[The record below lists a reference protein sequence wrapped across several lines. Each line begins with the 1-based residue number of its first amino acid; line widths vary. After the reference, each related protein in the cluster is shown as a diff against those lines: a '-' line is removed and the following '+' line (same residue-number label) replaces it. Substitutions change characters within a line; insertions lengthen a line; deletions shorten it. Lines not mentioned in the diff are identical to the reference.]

1 MKTYE
6 VWDFTAGKLTNLP
19 AAVGSGD
26 AVPLNQVQALIASAM
41 ATLDAKPT
49 LKSVSTTN
57 ITLSGT
63 QTVNG
68 VSLGAGDFC
77 LVTGQSVP
85 SQNGPYTV
93 SAGAWARRNDDGID
107 ELTPGA
113 FFPIQSGT
121 GAAYDGTIWQLTTTG
136 TIVPGTTALT
146 FKLQYNPN
154 NTVNRF
160 AQLIGDGASTSI
172 AITHNLNNSYP
183 VLQFFLVST
192 GEPIG
197 VDWTV
202 TSANVVTAS
211 FLTAPASNAM
221 RVEILG

>member
-1 MKTYE
+1 MKIFE
-6 VWDFTAGKLTNLP
+6 VQDYSNGKITNLP

-26 AVPLNQVQALIASAM
+26 AVPLNQVQALIASAL

-68 VSLGAGDFC
+68 VSLGAGDAC

-85 SQNGPYTV
+85 SQNGPYIVASGVWT
-93 SAGAWARRNDDGID
+93 RRNDDGID
-107 ELTPGA
+107 ELTSGA

-121 GAAYDGTIWQLTTTG
+121 GATYDGTIWQLTTSG
-136 TIVPGTTALT
+136 TITIGTTALT

-160 AQLIGDGASTSI
+160 SQLVGDGGSTSI
-172 AITHNLNNSYP
+172 TITHNLNNSYP

-202 TSANVVTAS
+202 TSANVVTAA
-211 FLTAPASNAM
+211 FLTAPASNAL